1 MKSVTGDMWVDERKI
16 LLAGLLDKVKFEH
29 PPSWRVRKLDVWRAP
44 FEGRSMEELCIEIET
59 NLEGFWLSD
68 SRLREFA
75 DGLNDMNEI
84 LVEGFF
90 GSKHVATIEAHDST
104 YWIISYDLEGA
115 HMTTN

>member
-1 MKSVTGDMWVDERKI
+1 MKSVTGDMWIDKRKI
-16 LLAGLLDKVKFEH
+16 LLAGLLDKAATIVESAQTRCMAGAFRGAQH
-29 PPSWRVRKLDVWRAP
+29 
-44 FEGRSMEELCIEIET
+44 ELCIEIET
-59 NLEGFWLSD
+59 NPEGFWLSD
-68 SRLREFA
+68 SRLRELA

-104 YWIISYDLEGA
+104 YWIISYDLEDA